1 MPRGNGRPGGPGGD
15 DPENVGAMR
24 DRGSAARDDADPL
37 LALPVGRLVAA
48 VQRGDVAA
56 GEVTEAALRRIETH
70 GGGHAFITTCPER
83 AMRRAARRPSG
94 PLAGVPL
101 AVKDLFDTE
110 GIRTTYGS
118 SIFADHVPSRT
129 APAVRALERAGAILV
144 GKTNLH
150 EFAFGVT
157 SQNPHWGT
165 VANPVR
171 PGRVAGGSSGGNA
184 AALADWQC
192 TIALGSDTGGS
203 LRIPAA
209 CCDVVGYKPPDGML
223 STQAVFPL
231 APSFDTVGPMA
242 RTVHDLA
249 LVQSVLSGRPVPAP
263 VLAGLRVGVL
273 APTGHE
279 DDLEALGARLSRV
292 ELPEPSTDLMAVFS
306 AEAAITHLRWFPRHR
321 DQYGPDLQV
330 KLDAAQQVPAVD
342 YARGLMALRELR
354 ERARTEPAVDLV
366 ISPTLAIEAPPD
378 DCWEPDVRGPL
389 TRYTRP
395 FNFLGWA
402 AIAIGNLQIAG
413 RDDATVLGFA
423 LAWEAAH
430 PLAGGAGRPAR

>member
-1 MPRGNGRPGGPGGD
+1 MPGWD
-15 DPENVGAMR
+15 GAER
-24 DRGSAARDDADPL
+24 DHLDPL
-37 LALPVGRLVAA
+37 LALPIARLVAA
-48 VQRGDVAA
+48 VQRGEVSQT
-56 GEVTEAALRRIETH
+56 EVTEAALRRIEAH
-70 GGGHAFITTCPER
+70 AAGHAFITTCAER
-83 AMRRAARRPSG
+83 ALRRAARPPSG

-101 AVKDLFDTE
+101 AVKDLFDTA

-118 SIFADHVPSRT
+118 SVFAAHVPTRT
-129 APAVRALERAGAILV
+129 AHVVRALERAGAILV

-165 VANPVR
+165 VANPAH

-192 TIALGSDTGGS
+192 GIALGTDTGGS

-209 CCDVVGYKPPDGML
+209 CCDVVGYKPADGRL
-223 STQAVFPL
+223 STHAVFPL
-231 APSFDTVGPMA
+231 APAFDTVGPMA
-242 RTVHDLA
+242 RTVEELA
-249 LVQSVLSGRPVPAP
+249 LVQGVLTGRPVPVP

-279 DDLEALGARLSRV
+279 DDLADLGARLQPV
-292 ELPEPSTDLMAVFS
+292 ELPEPSADLMAVFS
-306 AEAAITHLRWFPRHR
+306 AEAAITHLRWFPRLR
-321 DQYGPDLQV
+321 EQYGPDLQV
-330 KLDAAQQVPAVD
+330 KLDAAQRVPAVD
-342 YARGLMALRELR
+342 YARGLAALRELR

-366 ISPTLAIEAPPD
+366 ISPTLAIEPPPD
-378 DCWEPDVRGPL
+378 NCWEPDVRGPL

-402 AIAIGNLQIAG
+402 AIAVGNLQIAG
-413 RDDATVLGFA
+413 RDEATVLGFA

-430 PLAGGAGRPAR
+430 PLAPGAGLSGGCGTAAAQRVRR